1 MGMAEEPRKTSV
13 VAAVQKWVKAVVFDV
28 APGAWP
34 ELRGMFPL
42 HVFPETVPEQV
53 RPQPVVPLVPD

>member
-1 MGMAEEPRKTSV
+1 MARAEEQQKTPVV
-13 VAAVQKWVKAVVFDV
+13 VAVPKWVKAVVFDV

-53 RPQPVVPLVPD
+53 RPQPVEPLVPD